1 MSIAA
6 NRDDLAP
13 SHDPPRGLTS
23 AQVAER
29 VARGDDNNFQA
40 HVGRSYLDI
49 LYTNILN
56 VFNITLF
63 ILLLVVLLA
72 QEYTTVLFAGFS
84 VAGNSLIGTVQEV
97 HAKLKLERLAHLSAQ
112 TVRVRRDGALIEI
125 PFRQVVVDDVIVI
138 RPGDRLVA
146 DGEIIHSDALEID
159 ESHLTGESEAILKEE
174 GHAAYSGSFCLA
186 GAGEMMAT
194 KVGRHSTINQL
205 TVTAKTYKIPMTPTQ
220 RRIATLVQFTLLVMF
235 TLGPMLFIA
244 GYRTNIGFLEV
255 VKNLVVFVTSLVP
268 QGLILV
274 TIISLTIGAVK
285 ISRHQ
290 TLIQRVNAVE
300 SLANVTMLCFDK
312 TGTLT
317 RNHLAVVDI
326 LPLNGTDRS
335 TIERQLAAYIHNLSN
350 HNSTSSAIGEYLG
363 KPLGRIEI
371 SQKLKEIPF
380 TSARKWAAV
389 ILPDEAFVLG
399 APERLLGVDDNA
411 LARDYTQKGMRVL
424 AFARLDEAP
433 PDLHTNGAG
442 ALALAGLRP
451 LALIIMQDE
460 VRHDIQATLEAFRQQ
475 DVGLKVISGDNL
487 ETVRAVAGVAGM
499 PIDTAYAGEQLAALS
514 DHELDEA
521 VLKTDV
527 FARVEP
533 DVKRRIVAALRRQ
546 GHYVAMVGDGV
557 NDVPALKEANLAIVM
572 NDGAQISKGVADIVL
587 LNNAMSTLPLAFAE
601 GRRITQTIYGTTK
614 MFLTKNLYNT
624 LLFIFVGFMAMPF
637 PISSIEISWS
647 SFGTVNMPATLIA
660 LGILRPQKIK
670 QFRRD
675 VMDYIVTAGIVGAGS
690 MAFLYVV
697 AFNYTNDLVLTRG
710 AITSAFLL
718 YGLMIVWNVHG
729 IDPLRPRT
737 FLENPLASVFS
748 ISLTSFV
755 TVVALLNPKVFE
767 FTLPPVEIMLLVV
780 LMHLLS
786 MTIVSLGM
794 RKRGLINRLWTLF
807 EP

>member
-1 MSIAA
+1 MNIAT
-6 NRDDLAP
+6 RQDDFTPGHTA
-13 SHDPPRGLTS
+13 PRGLTS

-97 HAKLKLERLAHLSAQ
+97 HAKLKLERLASLSAQ
-112 TVRVRRDGALIEI
+112 MVRVRRDGTLVEI
-125 PFRQVVVDDVIVI
+125 PFRQVVMDDVILI

-159 ESHLTGESEAILKEE
+159 ESHLTGESEAILKEA
-174 GHAAYSGSFCLA
+174 GDAAYSGSFCLA
-186 GAGEMMAT
+186 GAGEMIAM
-194 KVGRHSTINQL
+194 KVGRHSTVNRL
-205 TVTAKTYKIPMTPTQ
+205 AAAAKTYKIPMTPTQ

-300 SLANVTMLCFDK
+300 SLANVTVLCFDK

-317 RNHLAVVDI
+317 RNHLAVVDV
-326 LPLNGTDRS
+326 LPLNGTARGE
-335 TIERQLAAYIHNLSN
+335 IQQRLGMYIRNLSN

-363 KPLGRIEI
+363 KAPAGADIP
-371 SQKLKEIPF
+371 QKLREIPF

-389 ILPDEAFVLG
+389 VLPDETLVLG
-399 APERLLGVDDNA
+399 APERLNVGDDT
-411 LARDYTQKGMRVL
+411 LTRDYAQKGLRVL
-424 AFARLDEAP
+424 AFAHLDEAP
-433 PDLHTNGAG
+433 PDPNPNGAG
-442 ALALAGLRP
+442 SVALDGLRP

-460 VRHDIQATLEAFRQQ
+460 VRHDIHATLEAFREQE
-475 DVGLKVISGDNL
+475 VNLKVISGDNL
-487 ETVRAVAGVAGM
+487 ETVRAVAGAAGM
-499 PIDTAYAGEQLAALS
+499 PIDTAYTGDQLAAMP
-514 DHELDEA
+514 DHELDEV
-521 VLKTDV
+521 VLKADV

-533 DVKRRIVAALRRQ
+533 DVKRRIVAALKRQ

-572 NDGAQISKGVADIVL
+572 NDGAQISKDVADIVL
-587 LNNAMSTLPLAFAE
+587 LNNAMSTLPRAFAE

-637 PISSIEISWS
+637 PISPIEISWS

-660 LGILRPQKIK
+660 LGILRPQRIK

-675 VMDYIVTAGIVGAGS
+675 VMDYIITAGIVGAGG

-697 AFNYTNDLVLTRG
+697 AFYYTNDLTLTRG

-737 FLENPLASVFS
+737 FLENPLVSVFS

-767 FTLPPVEIMLLVV
+767 FTLPPAEIMLLVV
-780 LMHLLS
+780 LIHMLS
-786 MTIVSLGM
+786 MTVVSLGM